1 MDKNMNSNHSSSSK
15 PRIQTG
21 KITFSTYASLNVGL
35 IFHKET
41 HTYLLTYSK
50 LDCGLKDKVSC
61 LKRVLPIEKQLWIS
75 YYSHFRVLGVI
86 LLHPTANASTMMESF
101 KNSFSKWQMKNIN
114 ASAENIVAFR
124 KFGHKVSLSRFQ
136 N

>member
-1 MDKNMNSNHSSSSK
+1 MLRSMQASYFIQK
-15 PRIQTG
+15 PTYIFLHTQSLIVG
-21 KITFSTYASLNVGL
+21 QKIKFLVLKKFFPIAEQLQ
-35 IFHKET
+35 IF
-41 HTYLLTYSK
+41 
-50 LDCGLKDKVSC
+50 
-61 LKRVLPIEKQLWIS
+61 

-136 N
+136 NQFGVISLFQKQSSIILILFTTSA